1 MWTLGLQIPL
11 GKEVIVMTAL
21 KKLWLLLLIILA
33 VGCTQPPPA
42 PEIESVAPCADG
54 TYRVG
59 LTACYP
65 ADVWASIMP

>member
-1 MWTLGLQIPL
+1 MWTFCLQIPL
-11 GKEVIVMTAL
+11 GKEVISMTAL

-42 PEIESVAPCADG
+42 PEFEPVAPCEDG

-59 LTACYP
+59 LVCYSP
-65 ADVWASIMP
+65 DAIRSGTP